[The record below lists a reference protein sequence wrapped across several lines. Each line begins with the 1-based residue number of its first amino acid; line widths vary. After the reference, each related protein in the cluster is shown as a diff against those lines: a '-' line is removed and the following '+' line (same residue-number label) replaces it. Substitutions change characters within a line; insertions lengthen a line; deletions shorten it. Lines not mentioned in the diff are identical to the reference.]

1 MMTET
6 TVPQIESLHKVA
18 LEQFRLKGIEST
30 TVYDIALSS
39 KIPYSLLDEK
49 YPTIKDLIFELFS
62 IGHQNMFQFVYGELS
77 EEEDFKAMM
86 RSVFHQSV
94 LWSLN
99 NPDLFCFMDYI
110 SQPYQWENDNN
121 QIYPRINEPI
131 MSRVEIEIQ
140 KGVIKDLPIDFTAH
154 MMTKMLGACVSYI
167 VALKPITE
175 AEYEHLIEPM
185 FETCW
190 DALKA

>member
-1 MMTET
+1 
-6 TVPQIESLHKVA
+6 
-18 LEQFRLKGIEST
+18 
-30 TVYDIALSS
+30 
-39 KIPYSLLDEK
+39 
-49 YPTIKDLIFELFS
+49 
-62 IGHQNMFQFVYGELS
+62 MFQFVYGELS

-86 RSVFHQSV
+86 RSVFPQSV

-110 SQPYQWENDNN
+110 AQPYQWENDDN

-131 MSRVEIEIQ
+131 MARVEIEIQ
-140 KGVIKDLPIDFTAH
+140 KGVIKDVPLDFAAH
-154 MMTKMLGACVSYI
+154 FMTKMLGACVSYI
-167 VALKPITE
+167 VALKPVTE
-175 AEYEHLIEPM
+175 SEYEHLIEPM